1 MAPEAGTQHRFR
13 LPECAERFVH
23 PRTRTKVRLVMSPG
37 LTEAVIEGFE
47 HGGLVF
53 GVVKASPVVG
63 GKDAGIEPE

>member
-1 MAPEAGTQHRFR
+1 
-13 LPECAERFVH
+13 
-23 PRTRTKVRLVMSPG
+23 MSPG

-63 GKDAGIEPE
+63 GKDAGDCSSQAVALSGYSCGE